1 MNALI
6 KFYQRGADDADR
18 RIARALS
25 PRPLEAAD
33 RYLMSS
39 LLVRSF
45 DRLTRVFQSTAARSQ
60 AGSAVSAAHGAWQQA
75 AWAERYRTI
84 GLVLIVSMA
93 VHVAAMLMDAQ
104 PPGWYRLIVPA
115 LVTLFAALLLVASR
129 STHAGS

>member
-39 LLVRSF
+39 ALVRGF
-45 DRLTRVFQSTAARSQ
+45 DRFTRVLQSTAVNSQ
-60 AGSAVSAAHGAWQQA
+60 AGGSVSAAHETWQRSAWP
-75 AWAERYRTI
+75 ERYRTI
-84 GLVLIVSMA
+84 GLVLIVAMS
-93 VHVAAMLMDAQ
+93 VHAAAMLMDASS
-104 PPGWYRLIVPA
+104 PGWYRLIVPA